1 MDLRSKISNRLLL
14 TLVLCIAA
22 GATCGALF
30 YQQYMLKHIA
40 QFKDSAGALN
50 SLTDSA
56 IITYAQTRLRSGADE
71 LPLPSTYFSHTSKHF
86 NENYSGDAHYY
97 VSMVGPPGRYIVT
110 PPSDQELHAVFESME
125 DGKVESVYAAT
136 LDTPDD
142 KIQRF
147 FYPVTARN
155 PACVDCHNKIQNLDR
170 PWELG
175 DVLGGLVIERSIL
188 DVARDAVALA
198 TLVGSLVSIMLF
210 LGLQALQ
217 LHRDLQ
223 LRVLQLKK
231 QADRDS
237 LTGCLNRRAL
247 DAVIAKTSSA
257 AHESAAVLFLDLDH
271 FKRINDEHGHAVGD
285 QVLVW
290 FSATVRGM
298 LRPNDSLVRSGG
310 EEFTLYMPDV
320 TEADAQRVAQRICDQ
335 VGASE
340 QQFGQAR
347 LRVTVSIGGVH
358 TSRSPGLAFKAYE
371 KVADALLYTAKSN
384 GRNQVAWSESS

>member
-1 MDLRSKISNRLLL
+1 
-14 TLVLCIAA
+14 
-22 GATCGALF
+22 
-30 YQQYMLKHIA
+30 
-40 QFKDSAGALN
+40 
-50 SLTDSA
+50 
-56 IITYAQTRLRSGADE
+56 
-71 LPLPSTYFSHTSKHF
+71 
-86 NENYSGDAHYY
+86 
-97 VSMVGPPGRYIVT
+97 
-110 PPSDQELHAVFESME
+110 
-125 DGKVESVYAAT
+125 
-136 LDTPDD
+136 
-142 KIQRF
+142 
-147 FYPVTARN
+147 
-155 PACVDCHNKIQNLDR
+155 
-170 PWELG
+170 
-175 DVLGGLVIERSIL
+175 
-188 DVARDAVALA
+188 
-198 TLVGSLVSIMLF
+198 MLF

-217 LHRDLQ
+217 FHRDLQ
-223 LRVLQLKK
+223 LRVLQLKE

-247 DAVIAKTSSA
+247 DAVLAETSPA
-257 AHESAAVLFLDLDH
+257 GHESAAVLFLDLDH

-290 FSATVRGM
+290 FSATVRGI

-384 GRNQVAWSESS
+384 GRNQVAWSESL

>member
-1 MDLRSKISNRLLL
+1 MDLRSKIPNRLLL

-71 LPLPSTYFSHTSKHF
+71 LPLPSTYFNHTTKHF

-188 DVARDAVALA
+188 DVARL
-198 TLVGSLVSIMLF
+198 SLIHISEP
-210 LGLQALQ
+210 
-217 LHRDLQ
+217 
-223 LRVLQLKK
+223 
-231 QADRDS
+231 
-237 LTGCLNRRAL
+237 T
-247 DAVIAKTSSA
+247 
-257 AHESAAVLFLDLDH
+257 
-271 FKRINDEHGHAVGD
+271 
-285 QVLVW
+285 
-290 FSATVRGM
+290 
-298 LRPNDSLVRSGG
+298 RP
-310 EEFTLYMPDV
+310 Y
-320 TEADAQRVAQRICDQ
+320 
-335 VGASE
+335 
-340 QQFGQAR
+340 
-347 LRVTVSIGGVH
+347 
-358 TSRSPGLAFKAYE
+358 
-371 KVADALLYTAKSN
+371 
-384 GRNQVAWSESS
+384 

>member
-71 LPLPSTYFSHTSKHF
+71 LPLPSTYFNHTTKHF

-136 LDTPDD
+136 LDKPDD

-298 LRPNDSLVRSGG
+298 LRSNDSLVRSGG
-310 EEFTLYMPDV
+310 EEFTLFMPDV

-384 GRNQVAWSESS
+384 GRNQVAWSESP